1 MSRFWS
7 KTTQNIAPY
16 VPGEQPRDKKYIK
29 LNTNENPYPPSLRVY
44 KAIRDANN
52 SSIRLYPDP
61 DATELKSA
69 LSAYYKVGADEVFVG
84 NGSDEVLA
92 FCFPAFFNRGDVI
105 CFPDITYSFY
115 PVYAELF
122 GVEYKTISLGNDFTV
137 HLDDFQKGAL
147 GIFLANPN
155 APTGIAVGA
164 KEIEAMVKRLP
175 DTLIIVDE
183 AYVDFGAQSVV
194 QLTKEYDNL
203 LVVQTFSKSRQMAGL
218 RVGFAIGNAGLI
230 EGLEKIKN
238 SFNSYTLDRI
248 AQKAAVAAIEDDEYF
263 REACKRIIKTR
274 DNTSERLTEL
284 GFKVL
289 PSKTNFI
296 FASHERFS
304 GKELFLKLKQEGIL
318 VRHFSKPRIDNWLRI
333 TIGTDEEMS
342 ILIDKLKGLML

>member
-7 KTTQNIAPY
+7 KTAQSIIPY
-16 VPGEQPRDKKYIK
+16 IPGEQPRDRKYIK
-29 LNTNENPYPPSLRVY
+29 LNTNENPYPPSLKVY
-44 KAIRDANN
+44 DAIRDAND

-69 LSAYYKVGADEVFVG
+69 LSGYYKIGTDEVFVG

-92 FCFPAFFNRGDVI
+92 FCFPAFFNREDVI
-105 CFPDITYSFY
+105 YFPDVTYSFY

-122 GVEYKTISLGNDFTV
+122 GVEYKTVRLNSDFTV
-137 HLDDFQKGAL
+137 PLDDFPKSAR

-155 APTGIAVGA
+155 APAGIALDA
-164 KEIEAMVKRLP
+164 DEIEALVRRLP

-194 QLTKEYDNL
+194 GITKKYDNL

-218 RVGFAIGNAGLI
+218 RVGFAIGNRGLI
-230 EGLEKIKN
+230 EGLERIKN

-248 AQKAAVAAIEDDEYF
+248 AQKAAVAAIEDDGYF
-263 REACKRIIKTR
+263 RETCEKIIRTR
-274 DNTSERLTEL
+274 DDTSKKLAEL

-289 PSKTNFI
+289 PSRANFL
-296 FASHERFS
+296 FVSHEKYS
-304 GKELFLKLKQEGIL
+304 GKDLFSALKKEGIL
-318 VRHFSKPRIDNWLRI
+318 VRHFPKSGIDNWLRV

-342 ILIDKLKGLML
+342 ILIEKLKGLVI